1 MAGDACILVTV
12 LLIFAI
18 SVFGQETSSRC
29 YYMTDAIPREPKPDD
44 LPDLEWTG
52 GWTDWPLIPAEPRDD
67 VCINGWYPQLTSTSL
82 GTIIIH
88 MEEEIEGDV
97 AIAKLNYDGSG
108 TPEIVQ
114 PMVIGSFNLLSP
126 EIRNEN
132 GAWYLYITNRQ
143 DYETPTMRRYTFD
156 VRVPDETRAARV
168 SLSIENI
175 DDNDPIVRVLD
186 ACQVPELGEPRLTDC
201 VYQVSDED
209 GRLSIEPMTFRLT
222 SDREDVQIFYVEPA
236 HITGDWFNMQITIG
250 ILSALNFESNPLHI
264 FQITALDSWPNNHT
278 VTVMVQVQNVEHRP
292 PRWMEIFAVQQ
303 FDEMTEQQFQVRA
316 IDGDTGIGKAI
327 HYTLETDEE
336 EDLFFIETLP
346 GGHDGAIF
354 STAMI
359 DVDRLRRDVFRLSL
373 VAYKY
378 DNVSF
383 ATPTPV
389 VIIVNDINNKQPQ
402 PLQDEYTI
410 SIMEET
416 PLSLN
421 FAELFGFYDEDLIY
435 AQFLVEIQGENPPG
449 VEQAF
454 YIAPTAGFQNQTFA
468 IGTQDHRMLDYE
480 DVPFQNIKLK
490 VIATDRDN
498 TNFTGVAEVNVNLIN
513 WNDEEPIFEEDQLV
527 VKFKETVPK
536 DYHVGRLRAHDR
548 DIGDSVVHSIL
559 GNANTFLRIDEETG
573 DIYVAIDDAFDYH
586 RQNEFNI
593 QVRAQDTMSEPESR
607 HTATAQLV
615 IELEDVNNTPPTLRL
630 PRVSPSVEENV
641 PEGFEINREITATDP
656 DTTAYLQFEIDW
668 DTSFATKQG
677 RDTNPIE
684 FHGCVDIETIFPNP
698 ADTREA
704 VGRVVAKEI
713 RHNVTIDFEEFE
725 FLYLTVRVR
734 DLHTDDG
741 RDYDESTFTIIIIDM
756 NDNWPIWASGF
767 LNQTFS
773 IRERS
778 STGVVIGSVLA
789 TDIDGPLYNQVR
801 YTIIPQEDTPE
812 GLVQIH
818 FVTGQITVDE
828 NGAIDADIPPR
839 WHLNYTV
846 IASDKC
852 SEENEENCPPDPVFW
867 DTLGDNVINIV
878 DINNKV
884 PAADLSR
891 FNETVYIYENAPDFT
906 NVVKIYSI
914 DEDRDEIYHTVR
926 YQINYAVNQRLRDF
940 FAIDLDSGQVYV
952 ENTNNELLDRDRG
965 EDQHRIFINLIDNFY
980 SEGDGNR
987 NVNTTEVLVILLD
1000 ENDNAPELPTPEE
1013 LSWSISENLQEGI
1026 TLDGE
1031 RDVIYAPDID
1041 EEDTPNS
1048 HVGYAIL
1055 AMTVTN
1061 RDLATVPRLLNMLS
1075 PNNVTGYLQTAMP
1088 LRGYWGTYDI
1098 SILAFDHGIPQQ
1110 ISHEVYELEIR
1121 PYNYNPPQFVFPE
1134 SGTILR
1140 LALER
1145 AVVNNVL
1152 SLVNGDPLDR
1162 IQAID
1167 DDGLDAGVVTFDI
1180 VGDADASNYFR
1191 VNNDGDNFGTLLLTQ
1206 ALPEEGKEFEVTIR
1220 ATDGGTEP
1228 RSYSTDSTITVLFVP
1243 TLGDPIFQDN
1253 TYSVAFFEKEV
1264 GLTERFSLPLAED
1277 PKNKLCT
1284 DDCHDIYYRI
1294 FGGVDYEPFDLDPVT
1309 NVIFLKSELDRET
1322 TATHVVQVAASN
1334 SPTGGG
1340 IPLPGSLLTVTVTVR
1355 EADPRPVFE
1364 QRLYTAGIST
1374 SDNINRELLT
1384 VRATHSENAQLT
1396 YTIEDGSM
1404 AVDSTLEAVKDSAF
1418 HLNAQTGVLILRIQ
1432 PTASMQ
1438 GMFEFNVIATDP
1450 DEKTDTAE
1458 VKVYLISSQNRVS
1471 FIFLND
1477 VETVESNRD
1486 FIAETFSVGF
1496 NMTCNIDQVLPG
1508 TNDAGVIQEAMAEV
1522 HAHFIQDN
1530 IPVSADSIEEL
1541 RSDTQL
1547 LRSVQGVLNQR
1558 LLVLN
1563 DLVTGVSPDLGTAG
1577 VQITIYVLAGL
1588 SAILAFLCL
1597 ILLITFIVRT
1607 RALNRRLE
1615 ALSMT
1620 KYGSVDSGLNR
1631 VGIAAPGTNKHAIE
1645 GSNPIWNE
1653 QIKAPDFDAISDTS
1667 DESDLIGIEDLPQFK
1682 SDYFPPEDSESAH
1695 AAFSDR
1701 TPRGNDAP
1709 IAHSSNN
1716 FGFNTSPFSAEFT
1729 NRRMRP

>member
-12 LLIFAI
+12 LLTFAT
-18 SVFGQETSSRC
+18 SVFGQETTSSRC

-389 VIIVNDINNKQPQ
+389 VIIVNDINNKKPQ

-940 FAIDLDSGQVYV
+940 LAIDLDSGQVYV

-965 EDQHRIFINLIDNFY
+965 EDQHRIFINLIDNFH

-1061 RDLATVPRLLNMLS
+1061 RDLDTVPRLLNMLS
-1075 PNNVTGYLQTAMP
+1075 PNNVTGFLQTAMP

-1098 SILAFDHGIPQQ
+1098 SIL
-1110 ISHEVYELEIR
+1110 
-1121 PYNYNPPQFVFPE
+1121 
-1134 SGTILR
+1134 
-1140 LALER
+1140 ER
-1145 AVVNNVL
+1145 AVVNNVS

-1206 ALPEEGKEFEVTIR
+1206 ALPEVGKEFEVTIR

-1253 TYSVAFFEKEV
+1253 TYSVAF
-1264 GLTERFSLPLAED
+1264 
-1277 PKNKLCT
+1277 
-1284 DDCHDIYYRI
+1284 

-1384 VRATHSENAQLT
+1384 VR
-1396 YTIEDGSM
+1396 
-1404 AVDSTLEAVKDSAF
+1404 
-1418 HLNAQTGVLILRIQ
+1418 
-1432 PTASMQ
+1432 
-1438 GMFEFNVIATDP
+1438 
-1450 DEKTDTAE
+1450 
-1458 VKVYLISSQNRVS
+1458 
-1471 FIFLND
+1471 
-1477 VETVESNRD
+1477 
-1486 FIAETFSVGF
+1486 IAETFSVGF

-1577 VQITIYVLAGL
+1577 VRITIYVLAGL

-1607 RALNRRLE
+1607 RALSRRLE

-1620 KYGSVDSGLNR
+1620 KYGSADSGLNR